1 MYDSISPHL
10 MSVDFFLLKLNNS
23 LCINMIKTCFTKN
36 IKNGNDFSEYR
47 THIIDKNSPK
57 LTAYHITPKSTNW
70 RDLILIK
77 STNMGKKVK
86 LHFINY
92 GVTCLFICLRNKE
105 NYLRYHHFIIDRNQN
120 LYLCIYMYYFGGET
134 E

>member
-70 RDLILIK
+70 REIHKYGEKSKPAFHLLWGNVLIQLF
-77 STNMGKKVK
+77 KKQRK
-86 LHFINY
+86 
-92 GVTCLFICLRNKE
+92 
-105 NYLRYHHFIIDRNQN
+105 
-120 LYLCIYMYYFGGET
+120 
-134 E
+134 